1 MTVNTMTKLTDIKMR
16 ITVLDN
22 STMNEEDILETEAHQ
37 TTITETEEVQITEAH
52 RKIETVQPQA
62 TLEIH
67 TQEITTP
74 GITPE
79 TIILQIEVA
88 QGTEI
93 LQLEVAQATDTLQ
106 TTILELTRETNTLPT
121 ITLEMAQVINIL
133 ETPIQGALIQNVN
146 LICCSKK
153 LC

>member
-1 MTVNTMTKLTDIKMR
+1 MWNPKWLWKNER
-16 ITVLDN
+16 IDERENKPTYAREKSSDSRNRQLENRDDRN
-22 STMNEEDILETEAHQ
+22 QRKNDDSQYYDKINRYKNENHSSRQFNDERGRYSRNRSSS
-37 TTITETEEVQITEAH
+37 TTITETEEV
-52 RKIETVQPQA
+52 QA

-74 GITPE
+74 VITPE

-106 TTILELTRETNTLPT
+106 TIIL
-121 ITLEMAQVINIL
+121 
-133 ETPIQGALIQNVN
+133 
-146 LICCSKK
+146 
-153 LC
+153 